1 MKLNE
6 MSVQSTNDILSAN
19 EREAFVIEVKSIKE
33 ELFALANQE
42 DSFGNSIFGGVS
54 GKKKPFTMDNY
65 GKVSYVG
72 SGTPKSVKVGGD
84 AYVNQ
89 NFAGQ
94 DVFQNIIFENEKF
107 SIFELADDY
116 IESLKVD
123 LSSSRS
129 ENLFSDGTS
138 VDVVFPSTG
147 DEATVSFVL
156 DTGSSTHA
164 ISAKVYGNDYSVIVT
179 EINKLTA
186 SIGLSAS
193 IVDGN
198 RIRLQD
204 ASGELYM
211 EKFVV
216 SNVSAGAA
224 DVKVIKDTSSS
235 NVVDTITEHRLKH
248 FPITNKI
255 SEVFTHLATLRTEVG
270 AESRKAQENE
280 IAAQDILMDLEDEI
294 SEIRDADLAGILTKL
309 EFLMTNKEA
318 AQATFTRI
326 TSKSLFDFLG

>member
-1 MKLNE
+1 
-6 MSVQSTNDILSAN
+6 
-19 EREAFVIEVKSIKE
+19 
-33 ELFALANQE
+33 
-42 DSFGNSIFGGVS
+42 
-54 GKKKPFTMDNY
+54 MDNY
-65 GKVSYVG
+65 GNVSYVG

-94 DVFQNIIFENEKF
+94 DVFENIIFENEKF

-156 DTGSSTHA
+156 DTGSSRIHA
-164 ISAKVYGNDYSVIVT
+164 ISAKVYGNDYSVIAT

-216 SNVSAGAA
+216 SNVIAGGAE
-224 DVKVIKDTSSS
+224 VKVIKDTSSS
-235 NVVDTITEHRLKH
+235 NV
-248 FPITNKI
+248 
-255 SEVFTHLATLRTEVG
+255 
-270 AESRKAQENE
+270 
-280 IAAQDILMDLEDEI
+280 
-294 SEIRDADLAGILTKL
+294 
-309 EFLMTNKEA
+309 
-318 AQATFTRI
+318 
-326 TSKSLFDFLG
+326 